1 MYYVDEKRIEV
12 ILDGN
17 RKDSALGSMSENP
30 VNSRISNIRVFLKDP
45 SKRTSKCRKYLAGA
59 TL

>member
-45 SKRTSKCRKYLAGA
+45 SKRTSKCRK
-59 TL
+59 